1 MITKER
7 LEELIKEKATIY
19 ILVKKQFIA
28 GTSSFIEIVE
38 LPLKNYHGISVEKYN
53 KINNCKP
60 HLYQGGEFMPYEK
73 VAELE
78 DLFETEEDA
87 RWELEMTATR
97 TETLKMPTWE
107 EFNNQDKLITFR
119 TYSHNCHFFK
129 YGKYI
134 VIRAFYGQG
143 GMDIFSKTLSKEN
156 YIEACK
162 LCLKLF
168 KGEEV

>member
-7 LEELIKEKATIY
+7 LEELIEQKATIY
-19 ILVKKQFIA
+19 EAKYHNINNVKLDKDLIVVVNDKYIHFRPYYGEKYQFHKY
-28 GTSSFIEIVE
+28 
-38 LPLKNYHGISVEKYN
+38 LKN
-53 KINNCKP
+53 
-60 HLYQGGEFMPYEK
+60 
-73 VAELE
+73 
-78 DLFETEEDA
+78 LFETEEEA

-97 TETLKMPTWE
+97 TETLKLPTWE

-119 TYSHNCHFFK
+119 TYPHNYHLLK

-143 GMDIFSKTLSKEN
+143 GMDIFVKPLTEEN

-162 LCLKLF
+162 LCKKLF
-168 KGEEV
+168 LGEE